1 MDDSEWLVYVKVER
15 TGGKIP
21 EGEQK
26 VIRSYQWIKAMN
38 CFGLIISEWESKLK
52 GP

>member
-1 MDDSEWLVYVKVER
+1 MDDIECLVYVKVER
-15 TGGKIP
+15 IGGKITK
-21 EGEQK
+21 EEQK
-26 VIRSYQWIKAMN
+26 GIRSYQWIKAMN